1 MDGAERSRFSRR
13 AFAGAGGAIAL
24 AGGAALALRGS
35 GFGPL
40 PGADN
45 FTLRRGNNAEP
56 DTLDPHLG
64 STTYEFCIVGE
75 MFLGLMTENPAA
87 EQIPGAAES
96 WRTSDDGLTWTFRIR
111 DHRWSDGTP
120 VTAEDFVYSFRR
132 VLDPDTA
139 SQYGSVLY
147 PIRNAEAVNARH
159 MPVEALGVRAID
171 SRTLEVRFE
180 VEVPYAPQL
189 LAQTCTYPVP
199 RHVIAKYGESWTRP
213 GIAVGNGPYV
223 LKEWIPND
231 HVVLEKNPH
240 FYDARNVKI
249 SRVVVYA
256 TPDYAAALMRFRA
269 GELDINVDV
278 PSQDIAWVRKNLP
291 GTMRVAPYMLI
302 DYLVFNV
309 HAKPVDDIRVRTALS
324 LAIDRE
330 MIAGRIMGAGEAPAW
345 SFVPPHMPDYPYT
358 AQLRLRS
365 HSMQERR
372 ARAIALLAEAGYGL
386 ANPLTLDFNVS
397 NGTSART
404 VSVALQSMW
413 KDIGANV
420 RIVPR
425 EEKDHYNLLIK
436 QEFSV
441 AWSAYV
447 ADYADARDFLML
459 GQTNAYPLNDSGYSN
474 PAFDALLA
482 RADRIGDPR
491 ARGAVLAAA
500 EQIMLDDAAVAPV
513 FFGVTR
519 TLVAPAV
526 KNWVDNPVN
535 IHRARWLSLDRS
547 RANA

>member
-1 MDGAERSRFSRR
+1 MHGAARWRLSRR
-13 AFAGAGGAIAL
+13 TLVGAGGAAAL
-24 AGGAALALRGS
+24 AGGTALALRGS
-35 GFGPL
+35 GFGPR
-40 PGADN
+40 PGVDN

-96 WRTSDDGLTWTFRIR
+96 WRVSDDGLTWTFHIR
-111 DHRWSDGTP
+111 EHRWSDGTP
-120 VTAEDFVYSFRR
+120 VTADDFVYSFRR
-132 VLDPDTA
+132 VLDPETA

-147 PIRNAEAVNARH
+147 PIANAEAVNGH
-159 MPVEALGVRAID
+159 HVPLEALGVSALD
-171 SRTLEVRFE
+171 SRTLEIRFG

-199 RHVIAKYGESWTRP
+199 SHVIAKHGEGWTRP
-213 GIAVGNGPYV
+213 GIAVGNGPYI

-249 SRVVVYA
+249 TRVIVYA
-256 TPDYAAALMRFRA
+256 TPDYAAALTRFRA

-278 PSQDIAWVRKNLP
+278 PSQDIAWVRRNLP
-291 GTMRVAPYMLI
+291 GTMRVAPYTLI
-302 DYLVFNV
+302 DYLVFNM
-309 HAKPVDDIRVRTALS
+309 HAKPVDNIRVRTALS

-330 MIAGRIMGAGEAPAW
+330 MIATRIMGAGETPAW
-345 SFVPPHMPDYPYT
+345 SFVPPHIPDYPYT
-358 AQLRLRS
+358 AQLRFRNL
-365 HSMQERR
+365 SMQERR

-386 ANPLTLDFNVS
+386 SNPLELDFNIS
-397 NGTSART
+397 SGTSART

-425 EEKDHYNLLIK
+425 DEKDHYNLLIK
-436 QEFSV
+436 KEFSV

-459 GQTNAYPLNDSGYSN
+459 GQSNAFPLNDGGYSN
-474 PAFDALLA
+474 PAFDSLLA
-482 RADRIGDPR
+482 RADRTSDPR
-491 ARGAVLAAA
+491 VRGVVLAEA
-500 EQIMLDDAAVAPV
+500 EQIMLDDVAVAPV

-526 KNWVDNPVN
+526 RGWVDNAVN
-535 IHRARWLSLDRS
+535 IHRARWLSLDRTRTTS
-547 RANA
+547 